1 MYKSYLKRY
10 LDFTTALIA
19 LAFLSPLLLLVSLSI
34 KIDSRGPIL
43 YSQKRLGLH
52 GRTFN
57 LYKFRSMTDVS
68 RSASK
73 QTYIGDP
80 EITTFG
86 SFIRRFKIDELPQ
99 LLNVL
104 KGDMSIVGPRPCL
117 PELKSEFDD
126 NGLFRTQV
134 RPGLTGLAQVNGN
147 IFLSWP
153 QRWKLDRI
161 YVENLRFS
169 LDCKIILKTISV
181 VFLGEKCFINSE
193 LL

>member
-10 LDFTTALIA
+10 LDFLIA
-19 LAFLSPLLLLVSLSI
+19 LVAVVCLSPLLLLVSLCI

-43 YSQKRLGLH
+43 YSQKRLGRN
-52 GRTFN
+52 GKTFD
-57 LYKFRSMTDVS
+57 LYKFRSMTDAP
-68 RSASK
+68 RSAAK
-73 QTYIGDP
+73 QTHMDDP
-80 EITTFG
+80 EITAFG
-86 SFIRRFKIDELPQ
+86 RFIRRFKIDELPQ

-126 NGLFRTQV
+126 NGAYRTLV

-181 VFLGEKCFINSE
+181 VLLGEKCFINSK